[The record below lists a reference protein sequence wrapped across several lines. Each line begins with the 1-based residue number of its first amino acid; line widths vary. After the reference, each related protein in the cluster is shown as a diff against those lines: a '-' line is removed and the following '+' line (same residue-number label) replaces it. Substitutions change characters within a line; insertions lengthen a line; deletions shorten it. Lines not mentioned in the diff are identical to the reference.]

1 VADQQRRERCKVNE
15 NESCLLAMTADKQ
28 QTWDL
33 SPNDVKAIKWALSEI
48 YRLRVDCDSMRDRL
62 IELEEIGVDDHGDL
76 YWRGSGNRF
85 ETNTE
90 GNSDEC

>member
-1 VADQQRRERCKVNE
+1 
-15 NESCLLAMTADKQ
+15 MTATGQ

-33 SPNDVKAIKWALSEI
+33 SPSDVKAIQWALREI
-48 YRLRVDCDSMRDRL
+48 YRLRVDCDAMRDRL
-62 IELEEIGVDDHGDL
+62 IELGEIGVDDHGDL
-76 YWRGSGNRF
+76 YWRGSGNQF